1 MNFLGHFHLSGSSES
16 LLVGNYIADMIKG
29 KQYLN
34 YPEPIARG
42 ILMHREIDTFTD
54 KHPVFRQ
61 SKRRLNSQYN
71 HYSGVIVDMFY
82 DHFLA
87 KNWDQYSDIPLD
99 VYAGKTYEILEQ
111 HFNVIPENGKYL
123 FRYMKTNNWLVR
135 YAKTSGL
142 QLALT
147 GIANRTR
154 FPSGMETAVENL
166 HKHYERYESEFGEF
180 FNDAIDQFQP
190 YREETR

>member
-1 MNFLGHFHLSGSSES
+1 MNFLGHFYLSGSSQS

-29 KQYLN
+29 KQYLS
-34 YPEPIARG
+34 YPEPIAKG
-42 ILMHREIDTFTD
+42 IIMHREIDTFTD

-61 SKRRLNSQYN
+61 SKKRLNSQYN

-87 KNWDQYSDIPLD
+87 KNWDQYSDTPLD
-99 VYAGKTYEILEQ
+99 AYAVKTYEILEQ
-111 HFNVIPENGKYL
+111 HLNIIPEKGRYL

-147 GIANRTR
+147 GIASRTS

-166 HKHYERYESEFGEF
+166 NKYYIRYELEFGDF
-180 FNDAIDQFQP
+180 FYAAIAHFQP
-190 YREETR
+190 NW

>member
-1 MNFLGHFHLSGSSES
+1 MNFLGHFYLSGSSES

-34 YPEPIARG
+34 YPKPISRG

-61 SKRRLNSQYN
+61 SKRRLSSQYN

-111 HFNVIPENGKYL
+111 HFNIIPEKGQHL

-147 GIANRTR
+147 GMASRTR

-166 HKHYERYESEFGEF
+166 HKYYERYESEFGEF
-180 FNDAIDQFQP
+180 FNEAIDHFQP
-190 YREETR
+190 IG